1 MPSSS
6 PSPRDVAPHQ
16 AAAPSTLL
24 DDHHQDPLVSAVNA
38 AFQSLST
45 SPSSPALPASTDMG
59 RSPPLS
65 VTKAVD
71 INVASDQ
78 LILRGTGVDVEPA
91 LLSGNVVLNL
101 TEPTSIK
108 QINLLFRG
116 KARVPSTSIEPYV
129 FLVATPKSLRLTF
142 VP

>member
-1 MPSSS
+1 MASSS
-6 PSPRDVAPHQ
+6 PSPRDGAPP
-16 AAAPSTLL
+16 PSTTLL

-45 SPSSPALPASTDMG
+45 SPSSPALPSSATANHHLDMG
-59 RSPPLS
+59 RTPPLS
-65 VTKAVD
+65 AAKAVD
-71 INVASDQ
+71 IVVASEQ

-91 LLSGNVVLNL
+91 LLSGNVILNL

-129 FLVATPKSLRLTF
+129 IVAS
-142 VP
+142 